1 MEGVSGLNL
10 SHHISNSW
18 LGAGCQWCDAVTL
31 SHIFPCVKPG
41 VLQYPLSFF
50 IIYSF
55 CVLNCH
61 KSG

>member
-31 SHIFPCVKPG
+31 SHTFFLVSSLVFSNTHFIFLEFVAF
-41 VLQYPLSFF
+41 VS
-50 IIYSF
+50 
-55 CVLNCH
+55 
-61 KSG
+61 

>member
-31 SHIFPCVKPG
+31 SHT
-41 VLQYPLSFF
+41 FF
-50 IIYSF
+50 LVSSLVFSNTHFLFLKFIAFVS
-55 CVLNCH
+55 
-61 KSG
+61 

>member
-41 VLQYPLSFF
+41 VLQYSLSFF
-50 IIYSF
+50 YN
-55 CVLNCH
+55 L
-61 KSG
+61 